1 MTPHAGFAGTERK
14 FYSFWGLQFFGWV
27 FYLIIYAFHMM
38 MFRNPTPE
46 DFVRILIGVSTGF
59 FMTALLRIPYRR
71 INTMTC
77 SSGGLSLR
85 IALGSVAA
93 AQIWFWGARF
103 LHASLYPGTGGFA
116 ALIRNTHPVKFLYA
130 GFFDTLVFII
140 WSALYFLMRIWNDWN
155 RQRQMSDASSLSA
168 QNLQFQTLRF
178 QLNPHFLFNAL
189 NSVRALIVEDKTT
202 AKRLITELSEF
213 LRYSLVSK
221 DHPVV
226 PLQCEIDA
234 VKRYLS
240 IEAIRYEDKLD
251 VNMTLDPETLDYPIV
266 SYLVHPLVENA
277 VRFGMRT
284 SRMPLRIKILSRME
298 NGSLSLSVYN
308 SGHWME
314 TGIFSH
320 EYEGGNGNSL
330 ALIRRLL
337 ETEYPGQHRLD
348 LVESDGFVCVSLHL
362 NKRMGLKDEK
372 ALQSADRR

>member
-1 MTPHAGFAGTERK
+1 MRPKADSTETERN
-14 FYSFWGLQFFGWV
+14 FYSFWGLQVFGWA
-27 FYLIIYAFHMM
+27 FYLIIYMFHMM
-38 MFRNPTPE
+38 MFRSPKAE
-46 DFVRILIGVSTGF
+46 DFIRILIGVAAGF
-59 FMTALLRIPYRR
+59 FMTVLLRIPYRR

-85 IALGSVAA
+85 IVLGSVAA
-93 AQIWFWGARF
+93 AQVWFWGARF
-103 LHASLYPGTGGFA
+103 LFASLYPGTGGFA
-116 ALIRNTHPVKFLYA
+116 AWIKNSHPVKFLYA
-130 GFFDTLVFII
+130 GFFDTILVII
-140 WSALYFLMRIWNDWN
+140 WSALYFLIRIWNDWN
-155 RQRQMSDASSLSA
+155 RQRRMSDASSLSA

-189 NSVRALIVEDKTT
+189 NSVRALISEDKAT
-202 AKRLITELSEF
+202 AKKLITELSEF

-240 IEAIRYEDKLD
+240 IEAIRYENKLD
-251 VNMTLDPETLDYPIV
+251 VTMTLDPETLDFPVV

-284 SRMPLRIKILSRME
+284 SRMPLRVKILSRME

-314 TGIFSH
+314 TGVLSH
-320 EYEGGNGNSL
+320 DNDGGSGNSL

-372 ALQSADRR
+372 ALQSADCR